1 MSLSR
6 AIRLAKKV
14 ILNNVEYYR
23 DADNTIVSSEGTK
36 ILLKDFL
43 LQNAGQKV
51 FTAVYKND
59 TQEVIDLT
67 DPEYWHKIDLEN
79 LRQQALDER
88 HQKELQIIEYKKYLS
103 ETDYKV
109 LPDYDKAETVSD
121 TKAKRQEARDMIR
134 LLEQELATTSV

>member
-23 DADNTIVSSEGTK
+23 DVDNTIVSSEGTK

-51 FTAVYKND
+51 FIAVYKND

-88 HQKELQIIEYKKYLS
+88 HQKELQILEHKKYLS

-109 LPDYDKAETVSD
+109 LPDYDKVETVPEI
-121 TKAKRQEARDMIR
+121 KAKRQEARDMIR
-134 LLEQELATTSV
+134 MLEQELATTPF